1 MTEASSYAPTTD
13 TYAPTYGSCPSLVF
27 NVDPDKCPADSTSL
41 LLCNAVG
48 LSTKDLCVTSVEIC
62 PDKPGPTD
70 CAFQGGARRLLANA
84 DARADAGPYVRADSR
99 TDARADAG
107 PYVRADAGPD
117 GRADAGPDVRAD
129 AGPDARADAG
139 SDGRADSWTDD
150 YASPSPNRRRRGTGD
165 PHGRRHVALRPT
177 GRRGDVRPHQRLG
190 RE

>member
-48 LSTKDLCVTSVEIC
+48 PSTKDLCVTSVEIC

-99 TDARADAG
+99 T
-107 PYVRADAGPD
+107 
-117 GRADAGPDVRAD
+117 
-129 AGPDARADAG
+129 DARADAG